1 MQKKR
6 VKKNSRRVFG
16 ALEALGAAAVAGAG
30 AYYLLGPKSKQH
42 QKKAKAFAKK
52 LAGEWSGMQS
62 KVKSA
67 GKKTKKTT

>member
-1 MQKKR
+1 MIGAAGA
-6 VKKNSRRVFG
+6 FG
-16 ALEALGAAAVAGAG
+16 AAVTVGAG

-62 KVKSA
+62 KTRLA
-67 GKKTKKTT
+67 DKKTKKST